1 MAYGVA
7 VAYHPPDEILERYAR
22 VLVDF
27 ALGSGR
33 GIRKGDVVRI
43 TVSEEAKPMYVAL
56 RNAVNLK
63 DAFLDAR
70 SLVRK
75 RELREHFEPSNPLIV
90 DALYAT
96 FRVEAKAG
104 TIRACAVCWDALV
117 PRQEGGGLMD
127 AIAIGLEHRDG
138 DPTVVLCGYKRE
150 LTTGDYLFQ
159 DPVTAA
165 GRRHVFGHVLMA

>member
-1 MAYGVA
+1 MQAEIRTDFNELVQPILGLAERMLEETGEFQPFGARLAAGGQMALIDVA
-7 VAYHPPDEILERYAR
+7 P
-22 VLVDF
+22 
-27 ALGSGR
+27 S
-33 GIRKGDVVRI
+33 
-43 TVSEEAKPMYVAL
+43 
-56 RNAVNLK
+56 
-63 DAFLDAR
+63 LD
-70 SLVRK
+70 
-75 RELREHFEPSNPLIV
+75 EPSNPLIG

-138 DPTVVLCGYKRE
+138 DPTIVLCGYQRE
-150 LTTGDYLFQ
+150 LATGDYRFE
-159 DPVTAA
+159 DPFIAA